1 MGHSRLRLDLA
12 GKRDGVMTSS
22 ALAEARTEAQMFE
35 THEAG
40 DNTVSVLRVEPLQ
53 FLRQRGD

>member
-22 ALAEARTEAQMFE
+22 ALAEARTEARMFK

-40 DNTVSVLRVEPLQ
+40 ENAIQT
-53 FLRQRGD
+53 F